1 MVSVDFTLA
10 TTTAGVDGGVDGTP
24 GLAPADEGIDGTIGP
39 APAPADEG
47 IDGTTGAAP
56 APAGEG
62 IDGTTG
68 PAPGPAGGALESIP
82 SNKCNLDMRSNIIA
96 RPKNRAIQNN
106 K

>member
-24 GLAPADEGIDGTIGP
+24 G
-39 APAPADEG
+39 PAPADEG

-56 APAGEG
+56 APSAAGEG